1 MTQYLFQEASYVTF
15 DLLIPRGTSLGLYG
29 RRNSLPTHT
38 HHNFMEV
45 ISGLRRASEA
55 REARS
60 AEVRANVFPFPLLCV
75 QHNTYFYKCFKL
87 KSTEIRSDLVAMLN
101 FRLCSVM
108 LCLFHLVWGQ
118 KNINSGLT
126 KINPTQQWNQ
136 IKSVAR
142 DRNLL
147 ILNKIK
153 ILNGKGDGDI
163 ESIVKQKDMGTN
175 IEILAVT

>member
-1 MTQYLFQEASYVTF
+1 MIPLLMHSPHILYNLCTHRCLSNLSCALEILLNNWNIFCAEFVSNQLMTQYLFQEASYVTF

-75 QHNTYFYKCFKL
+75 LHNTYFYKCFKL

-101 FRLCSVM
+101 LDPALWCCVCFI
-108 LCLFHLVWGQ
+108 W
-118 KNINSGLT
+118 SGD
-126 KINPTQQWNQ
+126 KRI
-136 IKSVAR
+136 
-142 DRNLL
+142 
-147 ILNKIK
+147 
-153 ILNGKGDGDI
+153 
-163 ESIVKQKDMGTN
+163 
-175 IEILAVT
+175 

>member
-1 MTQYLFQEASYVTF
+1 M
-15 DLLIPRGTSLGLYG
+15 
-29 RRNSLPTHT
+29 
-38 HHNFMEV
+38 
-45 ISGLRRASEA
+45 LR
-55 REARS
+55 
-60 AEVRANVFPFPLLCV
+60 
-75 QHNTYFYKCFKL
+75 
-87 KSTEIRSDLVAMLN
+87 
-101 FRLCSVM
+101 
-108 LCLFHLVWGQ
+108 LFHLVWGQ